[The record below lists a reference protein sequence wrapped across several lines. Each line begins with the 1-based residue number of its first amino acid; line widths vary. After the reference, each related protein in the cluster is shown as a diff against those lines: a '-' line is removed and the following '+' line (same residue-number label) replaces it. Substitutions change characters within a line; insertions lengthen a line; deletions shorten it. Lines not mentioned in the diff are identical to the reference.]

1 MAGINISIDE
11 QALQSIHN
19 KLNQLGRFSKDPST
33 ALAQI
38 GEYLKRSTR
47 ERFKT
52 QTAPDGTP
60 WATLSDKTKKHRNQ
74 NKILT
79 LRGHLQG
86 RLRWQLTDNGVE
98 LGTNS
103 IYAATHQFGM
113 TKGYSGTG
121 QYKTKQGSFL
131 IPWGNIPARPFLGI
145 SQTDQTHIL
154 NIIETH
160 IANTLNQP
168 N

>member
-38 GEYLKRSTR
+38 GEYLQRSTR

-60 WATLSDKTKKHRNQ
+60 WAPLSENTKKHRNQ

-86 RLRWQLTDNGVE
+86 KLTWQAGSNSVE
-98 LGTNS
+98 IGTNS

-113 TKGYSGTG
+113 TKGYAGTG
-121 QYKTKQGSFL
+121 QYKTKQGSFP

-145 SQTDQTHIL
+145 SDSDETQL
-154 NIIETH
+154 LKIIETH
-160 IANTLNQP
+160 IANILK
-168 N
+168 